1 VTALRITRYN
11 RVKRALDVIAGGVG
25 LVVTSPV
32 LAVVAGLVAIKLGRP
47 VLFEQDRP
55 GLHGQV
61 FRLYKFRTMRS
72 VDPAQGLIA
81 DEDRLTPF
89 GHVLRSTS
97 LDELPTLVNVLRGDM
112 SIVGP
117 RPLLVQYLSRYTT
130 QQARRHEVRPG
141 VTGLAQVSGRN
152 ALNWDDK
159 FALDVEYVDKQG
171 IALDAWIL
179 WRTLTAVI
187 KRQGISGDGVAT
199 MVEFTGHQGQICR
212 KTLLAKGNSQ
222 MEQAQFIELVE
233 ETLEVDTGTV
243 TFADK
248 LDHIDWDSLAN
259 IGFIAAVDTKFGV
272 SMDAERL
279 ARSETVSDLYD
290 LLQDAISAK

>member
-1 VTALRITRYN
+1 MALRITRYG
-11 RVKRALDVIAGGVG
+11 RVKRALDVIAAGVG

-32 LAVVAGLVAIKLGRP
+32 FAVVAGLVAIKLGRP
-47 VLFEQDRP
+47 VLFAQDRP

-72 VDPAQGLIA
+72 VDPAQGLA
-81 DEDRLTPF
+81 TDEDRLTPF
-89 GHVLRSTS
+89 GHALRSTS
-97 LDELPTLVNVLRGDM
+97 LDELPTLVNVLRGEM

-199 MVEFTGHQGQICR
+199 MVEFTGHQG
-212 KTLLAKGNSQ
+212 
-222 MEQAQFIELVE
+222 
-233 ETLEVDTGTV
+233 
-243 TFADK
+243 
-248 LDHIDWDSLAN
+248 
-259 IGFIAAVDTKFGV
+259 
-272 SMDAERL
+272 
-279 ARSETVSDLYD
+279 SDLSD
-290 LLQDAISAK
+290 DTLGERK